1 MSRNNVLE
9 KYIIDLCS
17 PTLASLK
24 TASLINCYF
33 INEKQLEKDMAEL
46 NLLLNGKGIK
56 IQTLRKSKK
65 SVLIYVYRID
75 MLAEDLMKPGVKE
88 VLTYYGY
95 DSTEPEKAIEK
106 LKMRLSETTE
116 FPHEIGL
123 FLGYPVGDVVGFIK
137 NKGKNFKCC
146 GCWKVYCDQCE
157 AERRFEL
164 FNKCTRIYM
173 EQWKAGKSV
182 LKLTVAAMVRSSRA
196 TAATTSSAHSSS
208 TISVRL
214 RSEER
219 RVGKE
224 CRSRWSPYH

>member
-17 PTLASLK
+17 PTLVSLK

-75 MLAEDLMKPGVKE
+75 MLAKDLMKPGVKE

-182 LKLTVAAMVRSSRA
+182 LKLTVVSNSY
-196 TAATTSSAHSSS
+196 
-208 TISVRL
+208 IL
-214 RSEER
+214 
-219 RVGKE
+219 GL
-224 CRSRWSPYH
+224 

>member
-106 LKMRLSETTE
+106 LKMRLSKTTE

-164 FNKCTRIYM
+164 FNKCTR
-173 EQWKAGKSV
+173 
-182 LKLTVAAMVRSSRA
+182 TVESRQ
-196 TAATTSSAHSSS
+196 
-208 TISVRL
+208 
-214 RSEER
+214 
-219 RVGKE
+219 E
-224 CRSRWSPYH
+224 CFKTYGSIK